1 MAMLASKSPYP
12 TPSLGGSASSQYPT
26 TVSSYRVQAA
36 SRSDH
41 AFFASPTESE
51 FSESY
56 DTPDSVRHWDEDK
69 VADWLQRINCSQYI
83 DLFKKNHINGE
94 NLMEMDQTH
103 LKDMGIK
110 KIGDRVRI
118 GTQAKLFRNREYRR
132 GSKRSSNR
140 QSLAVLDQAAAFITP
155 PSSGSPRPTHS
166 SRSIPT
172 SSRSD
177 KRMSRQL
184 TGADFSYASAL
195 PFSKTP
201 SRPGS
206 PLVDQENRSIR
217 SQQYTGTSSPKNPG
231 KKDIPQYFGYPLS
244 AGLNSA
250 RAPEGIQTAR
260 YVTQTRTT
268 PTETPQT
275 ARFAHH
281 VRASPSLDNAT
292 NSAILPAD
300 KALIRVI
307 FDNGRSSVVSIEN
320 CKTAEDIMLK
330 TLRKGYLN
338 EAHVKN
344 YCFYVLDGPEPTPA
358 LCRRLSE
365 IELIRICNDRARLE
379 KGRLILR
386 KIHTGEP
393 EDDQLKTAAGIYQQQ
408 QLQQVQNVIL
418 PTNNRSQLKVEKITG
433 ESLAAVSYPL
443 SPASARE
450 RERHINST
458 AQDLERADSLQSTTS
473 ARARKLKQ
481 FYGARPPSELITSD
495 LTSYF
500 PDVEKEEIDK
510 TIRMSVRRSRRIS
523 RATSRLSMASN
534 FSVASSLRDAPPLPS
549 IADAWLQG
557 AGQARP
563 LRPLSVMRL
572 GLPSQSGYR
581 DSMASS
587 VLEPLEEES
596 PLEPDRKSYVSFAG
610 DDNGSETVSVTDPEG
625 RTNTLSSY
633 FDDGGSSLAGSSSVG
648 TENGDSLNKRLSQA
662 IADDGEEFDEE
673 LTDYL
678 EQDSWENVKYMKGA
692 LIGQGSFGSVYLALH
707 AVTGELMAV
716 KQVEMPSSSGASQMD
731 QRKTNMVEAL
741 KHEIGLL
748 RDLKHKNIVQYL
760 GSNSDDTHLNIFLE
774 YVPGG
779 SVATMLVNYGPLGES
794 LIQNFVR
801 QILTGLGYLHSCD
814 IIHRDIKGANILV
827 DNKGSVK
834 ISDFGISKRV
844 EASSLL
850 STPGSGKKG
859 NQRVSLQGSVFW
871 MAPEVVRQ
879 TAYTRKADIWS
890 LGCLIVEMFT
900 GSHPHPN
907 CTQLQAIFK
916 IGGSGDA
923 SPTVPENAGEDARAF
938 LKQTFM
944 IDHEAR
950 PTADELLGSPFCN
963 PKAG

>member
-12 TPSLGGSASSQYPT
+12 TPSLGGGSSSQSATQYANT
-26 TVSSYRVQAA
+26 SSYRSHAPAA
-36 SRSDH
+36 RADH

-51 FSESY
+51 FSEIY
-56 DTPDSVRHWDEDK
+56 DAPDSVRHWDEDK
-69 VADWLQRINCSQYI
+69 VGDWLKRINCSQYV

-94 NLMEMDQTH
+94 NLMEIDQTH

-110 KIGDRVRI
+110 KVGDRVRI
-118 GTQAKLFRNREYRR
+118 GSQAKQLRNKEFKKA
-132 GSKRSSNR
+132 SKRTSNR
-140 QSLAVLDQAAAFITP
+140 QSLATLDNAAYTP
-155 PSSGSPRPTHS
+155 PSSGSPRPPVS
-166 SRSIPT
+166 SRSIPG
-172 SSRSD
+172 SSRSE
-177 KRMSRQL
+177 KRMSMQITNPDL
-184 TGADFSYASAL
+184 QKYANIQYGAKS
-195 PFSKTP
+195 P
-201 SRPGS
+201 SRPSS
-206 PLVDQENRSIR
+206 PLVDQENRGLR
-217 SQQYTGTSSPKNPG
+217 AQRYGAMSSPKGSYTSTTASSRYPG
-231 KKDIPQYFGYPLS
+231 AQ
-244 AGLNSA
+244 
-250 RAPEGIQTAR
+250 
-260 YVTQTRTT
+260 RTT
-268 PTETPQT
+268 PTDTPQT
-275 ARFAHH
+275 ARFSHRHA
-281 VRASPSLDNAT
+281 PSFDSAT
-292 NSAILPAD
+292 NSAILPHD

-307 FDNGRSSVVSIEN
+307 YDTGRSSVVSIEG
-320 CKTAEDIMLK
+320 CKTADEIILK
-330 TLRKGYLN
+330 TLKKGQLN

-344 YCFYVLDGPEPTPA
+344 YCFYVLDASEPKPA
-358 LCRRLSE
+358 LCRRLTD
-365 IELIRICNDRARLE
+365 IELVRLVKDSTRHE
-379 KGRLILR
+379 RGRLILR

-408 QLQQVQNVIL
+408 ALQQSQNIII
-418 PTNNRSQLKVEKITG
+418 PSSNRSQIKIEKITG

-443 SPASARE
+443 SPTSQQE
-450 RERHINST
+450 RERHIHST
-458 AQDLERADSLQSTTS
+458 AQDLEGPARSPLYA

-500 PDVEKEEIDK
+500 PDVEKDEIDK
-510 TIRMSVRRSRRIS
+510 TIRMSIRRSRRLS
-523 RATSRLSMASN
+523 RAASRLSMASN

-549 IADAWLQG
+549 IADSWLQG
-557 AGQARP
+557 GNQARP

-596 PLEPDRKSYVSFAG
+596 PLEPNRKSYVSFGG
-610 DDNGSETVSVTDPEG
+610 DSGSDTVAVTDPEG
-625 RTNTLSSY
+625 HTTLQSY
-633 FDDGGSSLAGSSSVG
+633 FDDGRSSMAGSSTVNTDNS
-648 TENGDSLNKRLSQA
+648 DSLNKRLSAA
-662 IADDGEEFDEE
+662 IAEDGEEYDDELAE
-673 LTDYL
+673 YL

-716 KQVEMPSSSGASQMD
+716 KQVELPSASGTSQMD

-748 RDLKHKNIVQYL
+748 RDLKHQNIVQYL
-760 GSNSDDTHLNIFLE
+760 GSNSDESHLNIFLE

-801 QILTGLGYLHSCD
+801 QILQGLSYLHSRD

-844 EASSLL
+844 EASTLL
-850 STPGSGKKG
+850 NGAGGGKKG
-859 NQRVSLQGSVFW
+859 AQRVSLQGSVFW

-923 SPTVPENAGEDARAF
+923 KPTMPENAGEDAREF
-938 LKQTFM
+938 LSQTFL
-944 IDHEAR
+944 IDHEQR
-950 PTADELLGSPFCN
+950 PSADELLASPFCTN
-963 PKAG
+963 QVA

>member
-12 TPSLGGSASSQYPT
+12 TPSLNGGGSQSSAPYSG
-26 TVSSYRVQAA
+26 VSAYRTHATAA
-36 SRSDH
+36 RAEH

-51 FSESY
+51 FSELY
-56 DTPDSVRHWDEDK
+56 DAPDSVRHWDEDK
-69 VADWLQRINCSQYI
+69 VGDWLKRINCVQYVE
-83 DLFKKNHINGE
+83 LFKRNHINGE

-110 KIGDRVRI
+110 KVGDRVRI
-118 GTQAKLFRNREYRR
+118 GSQAKQLRNKEYKKASRR
-132 GSKRSSNR
+132 TSNR
-140 QSLAVLDQAAAFITP
+140 VSLAALDSAAYTP
-155 PSSGSPRPTHS
+155 PSSGSPRPTIHS
-166 SRSIPT
+166 ARSIPT
-172 SSRSD
+172 SSRTE
-177 KRMSRQL
+177 KRLSRQI
-184 TGADFSYASAL
+184 TGTDLSYAATLQQYGAKS
-195 PFSKTP
+195 P
-201 SRPGS
+201 SRPSS
-206 PLVDQENRSIR
+206 PLVDQENRGLSYQRHNGID
-217 SQQYTGTSSPKNPG
+217 SPKTVG
-231 KKDIPQYFGYPLS
+231 KNYAGHPLS
-244 AGLNSA
+244 ASSTSTNA
-250 RAPEGIQTAR
+250 APR
-260 YVTQTRTT
+260 FVSTQRT

-281 VRASPSLDNAT
+281 VRGAPSFDSAT
-292 NSAILPAD
+292 NSAVLPAD

-307 FDNGRSSVVSIEN
+307 YADGGSSVVNIEA
-320 CKTAEDIMLK
+320 CKTADDIVLK
-330 TLRKGYLN
+330 TLKKGRLN

-344 YCFYVLDGPEPTPA
+344 YCFYVLDGSDPNPA
-358 LCRRLSE
+358 LCHRLSD
-365 IELIRICNDRARLE
+365 IELVRLVKDPTRHE
-379 KGRLILR
+379 RGRLILR
-386 KIHTGEP
+386 KVHAGEP
-393 EDDQLKTAAGIYQQQ
+393 EEEQLKTAAGIYQQQ
-408 QLQQVQNVIL
+408 SLQQSQNIIV
-418 PTNNRSQLKVEKITG
+418 PTSSRSATKIEKLTG

-443 SPASARE
+443 SPTSAME

-458 AQDLERADSLQSTTS
+458 AQDLEGPAKSPIFA

-495 LTSYF
+495 LPSYF
-500 PDVEKEEIDK
+500 PDVQKDEIDK
-510 TIRMSVRRSRRIS
+510 TIRMSIRRSHRLS
-523 RATSRLSMASN
+523 RAASRLSMASN

-549 IADAWLQG
+549 IADNWLQG
-557 AGQARP
+557 GNQARP

-572 GLPSQSGYR
+572 GLPSQSYR
-581 DSMASS
+581 DSIASS

-596 PLEPDRKSYVSFAG
+596 PLEPNRKSYVSFSG
-610 DDNGSETVSVTDPEG
+610 DSGTDTLGITDPDG
-625 RTNTLSSY
+625 TLSY
-633 FDDGGSSLAGSSSVG
+633 FDDGGSSLAGSSAG
-648 TENGDSLNKRLSQA
+648 NTENGDSLNKRLSAA
-662 IADDGEEFDEE
+662 IAEDGEDDDEE
-673 LTDYL
+673 LTKYL

-716 KQVEMPSSSGASQMD
+716 KQVEVPSPSGTNKMD
-731 QRKTNMVEAL
+731 QRKTNMVDAL

-760 GSNSDDTHLNIFLE
+760 GSNSDESHLNIFLE

-801 QILTGLGYLHSCD
+801 QILTGLQYLHSCD

-844 EASSLL
+844 EASTLL
-850 STPGSGKKG
+850 NGSSGGKKG
-859 NQRVSLQGSVFW
+859 QRVSLQGSVFW

-900 GSHPHPN
+900 GTHPHPN
-907 CTQLQAIFK
+907 CTQMQAIFK
-916 IGGSGDA
+916 IGVSGDA
-923 SPTVPENAGEDARAF
+923 SPTMPDNAGDDARAF
-938 LKQTFM
+938 LAQTFL

-950 PTADELLGSPFCN
+950 PSADELLASPFCA
-963 PKAG
+963 KAMA